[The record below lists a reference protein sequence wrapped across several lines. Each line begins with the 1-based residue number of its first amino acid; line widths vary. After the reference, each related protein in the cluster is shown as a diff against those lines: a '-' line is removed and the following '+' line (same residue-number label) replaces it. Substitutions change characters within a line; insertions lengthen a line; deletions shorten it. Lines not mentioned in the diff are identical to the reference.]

1 MDIHGPHDLLDSCRE
16 QTARLVSI
24 PGRND
29 PIANHLPLLLLL
41 LLDIVAAVR
50 WTGARATV
58 FNGR

>member
-41 LLDIVAAVR
+41 L
-50 WTGARATV
+50 
-58 FNGR
+58 

>member
-41 LLDIVAAVR
+41 LDIVAAVR

-58 FNGR
+58 FDGR